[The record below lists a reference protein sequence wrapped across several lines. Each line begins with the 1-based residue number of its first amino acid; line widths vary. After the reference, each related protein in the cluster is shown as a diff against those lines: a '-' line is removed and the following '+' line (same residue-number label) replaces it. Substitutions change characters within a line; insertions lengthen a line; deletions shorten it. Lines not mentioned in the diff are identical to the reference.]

1 VKEVLLIRHGETDL
15 NRDLK
20 FIGFSDP
27 ELNDTGRRQAEALRE
42 KFMSEEITCIYSS
55 DLRRCVETAYII
67 SGGAEIIVSD
77 RIREMNF
84 GIFESRTNEEV
95 RTEYRDEFNLW
106 LSDIINRRIPGGES
120 FREMSERVLDY
131 FRQVTALDGDRIAFV
146 SHSGC
151 IRVILS
157 YYLMKNMDD
166 IWRFFIDNCTI
177 NRLCFDGD
185 YAYLKTLN
193 EK

>member
-1 VKEVLLIRHGETDL
+1 MKEILMIRHGETDL

-20 FIGFSDP
+20 FTGFSDP
-27 ELNDTGRRQAEALRE
+27 ELNDTGREQAASLRS
-42 KFMSEEITCIYSS
+42 KFMSESITDIYSS
-55 DLRRCVETAYII
+55 DLKRCLETAHII
-67 SGGAEIIVSD
+67 SGRADIIISD

-84 GIFESRTNEEV
+84 GIFESMTNEEA
-95 RTEYRDEFNLW
+95 RYKYGEEFDLW
-106 LSDIINRRIPGGES
+106 LKDMMNRKIPGGES
-120 FREMSERVLDY
+120 FRDMSRRVLDF
-131 FRQVTALDGDRIAFV
+131 FRQILESRSDKIAFI

-151 IRVILS
+151 ISVILS
-157 YYLMKNMDD
+157 YYLTKNPDD

-177 NRLCFDGD
+177 NRLCFDKD